1 MREGLGRRL
10 DYSRSLRK
18 ERVNTWERTD
28 QLGSS
33 AFTVLIVDCPPNSP
47 LIPQLSLFLLSKLSV
62 KMFQSIRFS
71 SRLPARLVRWNST
84 GPVLPPLMATL
95 RTDLKTAM
103 RAKDTTRLNV
113 LRALISE
120 TNNAAKT
127 ASPIQTDIQLLSL
140 IRKRLNASKDAAKEF
155 DAAERPDL
163 KEKEDAQVVV
173 LEEYAS
179 QVKTLPIAE
188 IKEVVINQIAAMI
201 NDNTKPNQGTVL
213 KALFAAGGPLDGKPV
228 DRKEV
233 ATEVKNALS

>member
-1 MREGLGRRL
+1 
-10 DYSRSLRK
+10 
-18 ERVNTWERTD
+18 
-28 QLGSS
+28 
-33 AFTVLIVDCPPNSP
+33 
-47 LIPQLSLFLLSKLSV
+47 
-62 KMFQSIRFS
+62 MFQSIRFS

-155 DAAERPDL
+155 EAAERPDL

-173 LEEYAS
+173 LEEYAG

-188 IKEVVINQIAAMI
+188 IKEVVVNEIDAMI
-201 NDNTKPNQGTVL
+201 NAGSKPNQGTVL
-213 KALFAAGGPLDGKPV
+213 KALFAPGGPLDGKPV
-228 DRKEV
+228 DRREV

>member
-1 MREGLGRRL
+1 VEFHQSGPATL
-10 DYSRSLRK
+10 DGYFADWSENCHESQRYHEVEILPTPK
-18 ERVNTWERTD
+18 CFG
-28 QLGSS
+28 GSAS
-33 AFTVLIVDCPPNSP
+33 
-47 LIPQLSLFLLSKLSV
+47 LLS
-62 KMFQSIRFS
+62 II
-71 SRLPARLVRWNST
+71 
-84 GPVLPPLMATL
+84 
-95 RTDLKTAM
+95 
-103 RAKDTTRLNV
+103 RLNV

-155 DAAERPDL
+155 DVAERPDL
-163 KEKEDAQVVV
+163 KEKEDAQVAV

-201 NDNTKPNQGTVL
+201 DANTKPNQGTVL

-233 ATEVKNALS
+233 ATEVKNALSWAYILPDCILVSQ